1 MSNSSMKEDIRDLEK
16 FIQLAKKLKIGDR
29 DEYPRIRAEFNVRVI
44 AALLGIE
51 FDQDDD
57 GKFEITDLKE
67 PPSSDEIFH
76 ITRLV
81 NNFIT
86 NVEERFIPGISTKT
100 TNAIKIPEGKT
111 INDRVFDD
119 IVFKNLTKPLST
131 EDFMLIGTLGSELRK
146 YRKRRLNY
154 IIGGI
159 AVGTIIL
166 IAGGVFYMKKNEYI

>member
-86 NVEERFIPGISTKT
+86 NVEERFIPGILQRRQTRSRSRKEKRSTIVSS
-100 TNAIKIPEGKT
+100 AILCSKIS
-111 INDRVFDD
+111 R
-119 IVFKNLTKPLST
+119 S
-131 EDFMLIGTLGSELRK
+131 R
-146 YRKRRLNY
+146 
-154 IIGGI
+154 
-159 AVGTIIL
+159 
-166 IAGGVFYMKKNEYI
+166 